1 MSLLIWIIGY
11 LATEFDVLQPKC
23 PTIPHYEK
31 AHGTKCDKNYKYTS
45 GETCKIQCKKLIT
58 MKCSCTQTLGGI
70 ITVLRPDGCHWVYEG
85 HDCGL
90 ETQIHTAKTH
100 VETNAKTKA

>member
-1 MSLLIWIIGY
+1 
-11 LATEFDVLQPKC
+11 
-23 PTIPHYEK
+23 
-31 AHGTKCDKNYKYTS
+31 
-45 GETCKIQCKKLIT
+45 